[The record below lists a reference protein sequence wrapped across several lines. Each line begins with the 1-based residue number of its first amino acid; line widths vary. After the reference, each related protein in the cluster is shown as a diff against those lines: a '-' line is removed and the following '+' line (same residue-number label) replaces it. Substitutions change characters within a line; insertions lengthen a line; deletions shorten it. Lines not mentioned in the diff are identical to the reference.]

1 MSLMVCAGPSD
12 CPSGGVCGSSV
23 VFGRGVHRRWWCP
36 LTDDVCGHGG
46 MSTSRCACG
55 SVEARL
61 CACQLLLKSLHRGLR
76 QPFPRLS
83 WTVAPERSRHHRD
96 DHDGRTHMHRWCTL
110 PPLRKELTP
119 CPRRHSSRPAGPTLL
134 RCANTLD
141 CVTTTRGSG
150 RCACPAHRPGTAP
163 QVQTRCA
170 PPRTATLRTK
180 HTKRPRKEPERT
192 AHCPRNETTPTRTG
206 PDTAGARHE
215 KKHRRRRQGTTTPR
229 QRKDPNRRDDAPAAE
244 PHLLPGFSASGSQ
257 FG

>member
-1 MSLMVCAGPSD
+1 
-12 CPSGGVCGSSV
+12 
-23 VFGRGVHRRWWCP
+23 
-36 LTDDVCGHGG
+36 
-46 MSTSRCACG
+46 
-55 SVEARL
+55 VEARL

-83 WTVAPERSRHHRD
+83 WTVAPERPRHHRD

-170 PPRTATLRTK
+170 PPRTATLRAK
-180 HTKRPRKEPERT
+180 HTRRPRKEPERT
-192 AHCPRNETTPTRTG
+192 AHCPRNETTPKRTRTHRALPQKRND
-206 PDTAGARHE
+206 PDPNRTG
-215 KKHRRRRQGTTTPR
+215 HRRCTTRKETPPPQARNATPR
-229 QRKDPNRRDDAPAAE
+229 TRKDPNRRDDAPAAE
-244 PHLLPGFSASGSQ
+244 PHLLPGFSAPASP

>member
-1 MSLMVCAGPSD
+1 M
-12 CPSGGVCGSSV
+12 
-23 VFGRGVHRRWWCP
+23 
-36 LTDDVCGHGG
+36 
-46 MSTSRCACG
+46 
-55 SVEARL
+55 EARL

-83 WTVAPERSRHHRD
+83 WTVAPERPRHHRD

-141 CVTTTRGSG
+141 CITTTRGSG

-170 PPRTATLRTK
+170 PPRTATLRAE
-180 HTKRPRKEPERT
+180 HTRRPRKEPERT

-215 KKHRRRRQGTTTPR
+215 KKHRRRRQGTPRPEHGKTRTDATTR
-229 QRKDPNRRDDAPAAE
+229 QRRSLIFYPVFRPRFPS
-244 PHLLPGFSASGSQ
+244 SASAGPSSLTRRAQ
-257 FG
+257 TSWGGVGGWCPG